1 MNLNDFIK
9 VLETKEIELENKQK
23 DAIAKRQ
30 ESELRF
36 QNQKIDFENKV
47 SEFRIKIFTGLR
59 IIAEKSNGTFKFREL
74 PEHIVYHNDSDA
86 ENERIR
92 NEFKYDSDNKEE
104 LLFDFDITTRKNNS
118 FDLTLNIFNLD
129 DKFSV
134 LFEVSDYNKM
144 EEQLYDYDTFI
155 NLDFEKTLFESLIR
169 LNSKELPLITRVSLR
184 AEHEQ

>member
-9 VLETKEIELENKQK
+9 VLETKELELEKKQK

-36 QNQKIDFENKV
+36 QNQKVDFENKV
-47 SEFRIKIFTGLR
+47 SEFRIKVFTGLR
-59 IIAEKSNGTFKFREL
+59 TIAEKSNGNFKFREL
-74 PEHIVYHNDSDA
+74 PEHIVYYNDEEA

-92 NEFKYDSDNKEE
+92 KEFEYDFDNKEE

-144 EEQLYDYDTFI
+144 EKQLYDYDTFI
-155 NLDFEKTLFESLIR
+155 DLDFEKTLFETLLI
-169 LNSKELPLITRVSLR
+169 LNTKELPLTSVLQKRG
-184 AEHEQ
+184 